1 MPAYFSLV
9 AECNKRNIYDT
20 ILKDFYDKLSMQGMK
35 FLSGYWDYMDMP
47 YEKIIAFNQEK
58 LEECFRMSSE
68 DDISSDY
75 LQLLYEYKDLSEV
88 RSFIMNNPEDGIFTI
103 HIIIPEDELLTI
115 EKGKIS
121 YDDNKINNL
130 IRVAKGLWEL
140 PFVDIIQTFLE
151 LSDFP
156 NNLES
161 IKDGAPI
168 SAEPFA
174 IVPDN
179 FCEKVHKNAEAFEI
193 SGGFLIIAN

>member
-58 LEECFRMSSE
+58 LEKCFRMSSE
-68 DDISSDY
+68 DDLSSDY